1 MRANN
6 QKSTMPGLML
16 GLILVLFIFHVLSPA
31 AAQAASAS
39 EIDRDARAS
48 LAKQHIAIGLNAGLK
63 SIRHRQRTVIG
74 DGLAAFA

>member
-39 EIDRDARAS
+39 AIETGMRVDNASSIVTMKMPMAS
-48 LAKQHIAIGLNAGLK
+48 LNLCGRCSPFG
-63 SIRHRQRTVIG
+63 
-74 DGLAAFA
+74 